1 MTTYSLAQKLRT
13 VFIILSVFCL
23 VAAIIFLRQLTVR
36 NNENAV
42 AMPDYTK
49 EAEHRVLLLSSYNS
63 LYFTYPF
70 HIEGINESLTS
81 QNIEYDVVC
90 MDAKIYN
97 EPEDID
103 DFHDFLKKRLETH
116 DKYDGLLVADDEA
129 LQFAIKYQD
138 ELFKDMPIV
147 FFCVN
152 NLSLAKQAVEI
163 HNITG
168 FYEDDNLK
176 EVLGVAIAMLPSYRE
191 VYAIHDNTSAGTADA
206 KIFVESAGRFPQH
219 KFNLIN
225 VADMNEDQYIKAL
238 SKIPE
243 DAIVFYLTCF
253 TNGDGYTYSTYE
265 MTDIVTTYVKA
276 PIFRNIRSEYA
287 DGVMGSF
294 GLDFAAQAKQ
304 AADVMVDALN
314 GTNVDLVP
322 LTVEADYVLQ
332 FDYQC
337 LKKCGLDVANVPS
350 NSTIFNNPISLM
362 DRYGDFLPVAGMTFL
377 SLIFM
382 ILAVSAVAVNEKNV
396 NTALLESKQ
405 KLEKSQEK
413 LKYQAEHDDFLDILN
428 RRTAVDYL
436 KENVTAD
443 QQYSILM
450 LDIDN
455 FKDINEMYGHKLA
468 DEFLKIMTYELQKL
482 AANKN
487 WMIARYGGDE
497 FLLHVPVEML
507 NAESETVRKILDIF
521 RTPRN
526 IENESVV
533 TSCSIGISISDGIT
547 RPELH
552 IINSEI
558 AMYEAKMRGRNKAF
572 VYSEEIKAK
581 VNEENH
587 IKAKLLDAMDNGGF
601 YMLYQP
607 QIDART
613 RKVSGY
619 EALVRMHA
627 EGMYPG
633 VFIPI
638 AENSGWIS
646 RIGRIT
652 TELVVKQL
660 AKWRDEGHELHPV
673 SINFSSNQ
681 IHDFGYVDYLRELLY
696 YYKIQPEYVEIEVTE
711 GLFLERTQQ
720 AEKLFESF
728 KELGIK
734 LLMDDF
740 GTGYS
745 SLGYL
750 TYIPVDVVKLDKSLV
765 DAYLTPEKDAFIRD
779 VIQLVHDLDK
789 VIIIEGVEEKW
800 QYERLRE
807 FNADIIQ
814 GYYFSKPIEA
824 AEAIKFNADDK

>member
-23 VAAIIFLRQLTVR
+23 VAAIIFLRQLTVK
-36 NNENAV
+36 NNES
-42 AMPDYTK
+42 AMEKPVYTK
-49 EAEHRVLLLSSYNS
+49 EAEHRVLLLSSYNP
-63 LYFTYPF
+63 LYFTYQY
-70 HIEGINESLTS
+70 HIEGIEESLTAH
-81 QNIEYDVVC
+81 NIEFDVVF

-97 EPEDID
+97 QPEDII
-103 DFHDFLKKRLETH
+103 DFHEFLKKRLATY

-129 LQFAIKYQD
+129 LEFAIHYQD
-138 ELFKDMPIV
+138 ELFKDIPIV

-152 NLSLAKQAVEI
+152 NLKLAKQAVEV

-168 FYEDDNLK
+168 FYENDNLR
-176 EVLGVAIAMLPSYRE
+176 EVLGEALNMLPSYKE
-191 VYAIHDNTSAGTADA
+191 VYAIHDNTAAGSSDA
-206 KIFVESAGRFPQH
+206 RVFKEIAGRYPQH
-219 KFNLIN
+219 KFKLIN
-225 VADMNEDQYIKAL
+225 TAEMTEDQYIKAL
-238 SKIPE
+238 SKIPD

-253 TNGDGYTYSTYE
+253 TNGDGYTYSIYE
-265 MTDIVTTYVKA
+265 MTDIVTTYTNA
-276 PIFRNIRSEYA
+276 PIFRNVRSEYA
-287 DGVMGSF
+287 DGVMCSF
-294 GLDFAAQAKQ
+294 GMDFKAQAK
-304 AADVMVDALN
+304 AASDVMVDAIC
-314 GTNVDLVP
+314 GTDVDLIP
-322 LTVEADYVLQ
+322 LNTETEYVMQ

-337 LKKCGLDVANVPS
+337 LRRCGVDVKNVPS
-350 NSTIFNNPISLM
+350 NSSVFNTPVNILE
-362 DRYGDFLPVAGMTFL
+362 RYGDFLPVAGMTFL
-377 SLIFM
+377 SLLFM
-382 ILAVSAVAVNEKNV
+382 ILAVTAVAVNEKNI
-396 NTALLESKQ
+396 NTELLESKKQ
-405 KLEKSQEK
+405 LEKSQVK

-436 KENVTAD
+436 KENVTAE

-468 DEFLKIMTYELQKL
+468 DEFLQIMTYELQKL
-482 AANKN
+482 ASNKN

-526 IENESVV
+526 IENENVV

-552 IINSEI
+552 IINAEI
-558 AMYEAKMRGRNKAF
+558 AMYEAKMRGRNKAY
-572 VYSEEIKAK
+572 VYSEEMKSK
-581 VNEENH
+581 VMEENH
-587 IKAKLLDAMDNGGF
+587 IKAKLLDAMDNNGF

-607 QIDART
+607 QIDAKT
-613 RKVSGY
+613 KKISGY
-619 EALVRMHA
+619 EALVRMNA

-638 AENSGWIS
+638 AESSGWIS

-660 AKWRDEGHELHPV
+660 AAWRDAGYELYPV

-681 IHDFGYVDYLRELLY
+681 IHDFGYVEYLRELLY
-696 YYKIQPEYVEIEVTE
+696 YYKIPSQYLEIEVTE

-765 DAYLTPEKDAFIRD
+765 DAYLVPEKDAFIRD

-789 VIIIEGVEEKW
+789 VIIIEGVEENW

-814 GYYFSKPIEA
+814 GYYFSKPIDSDA
-824 AEAIKFNADDK
+824 AIKFSAENK